1 MEKNLRRQ
9 RYTIDGLL
17 EQIRVAGFSDIK
29 DIDYAILETSGEIS
43 VIPKIEKTPVT
54 LEDMKL
60 IKEYVGYP
68 RIIIMEGTLYNSNLN
83 SLGYDEVWIHEK
95 LKEMKLNLKD
105 VFIFVVDESG
115 KIYCQKKEK

>member
-1 MEKNLRRQ
+1 M
-9 RYTIDGLL
+9 
-17 EQIRVAGFSDIK
+17 
-29 DIDYAILETSGEIS
+29 
-43 VIPKIEKTPVT
+43 IPKIEKTPVT

-95 LKEMKLNLKD
+95 LKEM
-105 VFIFVVDESG
+105 
-115 KIYCQKKEK
+115 